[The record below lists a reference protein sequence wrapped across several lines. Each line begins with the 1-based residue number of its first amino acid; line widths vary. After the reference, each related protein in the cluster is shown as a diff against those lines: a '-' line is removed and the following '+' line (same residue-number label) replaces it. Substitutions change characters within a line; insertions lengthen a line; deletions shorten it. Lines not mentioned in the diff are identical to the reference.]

1 MTVNHPVPGSSPGGG
16 VVDVAELVYALGL
29 GSSEATHEGSS
40 PFIDTKYKK
49 LGKPPMQIV
58 EPYSTILVLNS
69 SYEPLHFTNW
79 KRAII
84 LLFKDKAKL
93 ISKRVIRLVNYVRL
107 PFIRLGET
115 FPSRNL
121 IYKRDNYQCQY
132 CGSKQ
137 NLTIDHVKPK
147 SKGGNDTWTNLV
159 TACSSC
165 NVKKGSKTLKESGLV
180 LRSSPRAPISIIMLD
195 LEKTTISEWK
205 EYVWG

>member
-1 MTVNHPVPGSSPGGG
+1 M
-16 VVDVAELVYALGL
+16 AELVYALGL
-29 GSSEATHEGSS
+29 GSSEVTHEGSS

-58 EPYSTILVLNS
+58 EPHSTILVLNS

-107 PFIRLGET
+107 PFIRLGEM
-115 FPSRNL
+115 FPSRHL
-121 IYKRDNYQCQY
+121 IYKRDNYECQY
-132 CGSKQ
+132 CGSKKD
-137 NLTIDHVKPK
+137 LTIDHVTPR
-147 SKGGNDTWTNLV
+147 SKGGDDTWTNLV

-165 NVKKGSKTLKESGLV
+165 NVKKGSKTLKEAGLV
-180 LRSSPRAPISIIMLD
+180 LKSKPRAPISKVMLD

-205 EYVWG
+205 EYNWG